1 MEKLVSVKNVSFAYG
16 SRPVLENINLD
27 IYRGDYMG
35 IVGPNGSGKSTLLKL
50 VLGILKPTKG
60 NIEVFG
66 KSVDRFN
73 RWERVGY
80 VRQKASFFNPG
91 FPATVEEVI
100 SANIHSGGG
109 LFNASVK
116 RRRERVFE
124 ALSLV
129 NMEEYGGRLIGNLS
143 GGQQQRVFIARALVN
158 SPEILFLDEP
168 TVGIDLDSQR
178 EFYCLLEK
186 LNINMRI
193 TIVMVS
199 HDIGVIAQKVSRI
212 ACMGDGKLI
221 CHRQSS
227 GEMISEALKKTYG
240 DWTRPIVHDH
250 QPWP

>member
-1 MEKLVSVKNVSFAYG
+1 MNMKKLVSIKNVSFSYG

-50 VLGILKPTKG
+50 ILGILKPAKG

-66 KSVDRFN
+66 KSVDIFD

-100 SANIHSGGG
+100 SANLHSGKG
-109 LFNASVK
+109 LFNTSVK
-116 RRRERVFE
+116 RRRERVYE
-124 ALSLV
+124 VLSHV

-158 SPEILFLDEP
+158 SPEVLFLDEP

-186 LNINMRI
+186 LNVNMRI

-199 HDIGVIAQKVSRI
+199 HDIGMIAQKVNRI
-212 ACMGDGKLI
+212 VCMGDGRLI
-221 CHRQSS
+221 CHQDSS
-227 GEMISEALKKTYG
+227 GEMISEVLKKTYG
-240 DWTRPIVHDH
+240 DWTSPIIHDH
-250 QPWP
+250 

>member
-1 MEKLVSVKNVSFAYG
+1 MNMKKLVSVKNVSFAYG
-16 SRPVLENINLD
+16 SQPVLENINLD

-50 VLGILKPTKG
+50 VLGILKPAKG
-60 NIEVFG
+60 SIELFG
-66 KSVDRFN
+66 ESVDKFSQ
-73 RWERVGY
+73 WERVGY

-100 SANIHSGGG
+100 SANIHSGAG
-109 LFNASVK
+109 LFNAPVK
-116 RRRERVFE
+116 RRRERVFK

-158 SPEILFLDEP
+158 SPEVLLLDEP

-186 LNINMRI
+186 LNSSMRI

-199 HDIGVIAQKVSRI
+199 HDIGVIAKKVSRI
-212 ACMGDGKLI
+212 VCMGDGKLI
-221 CHRQSS
+221 CHQNGSS
-227 GEMISEALKKTYG
+227 ETISEELKRAYG
-240 DWTRPIVHDH
+240 NWMNPIIHDH
-250 QPWP
+250 

>member
-1 MEKLVSVKNVSFAYG
+1 MEKLISIKNVSFSYG

-50 VLGILKPTKG
+50 ILGILKPAKG
-60 NIEVFG
+60 SIKVFG
-66 KSVDRFN
+66 KSVDIFN

-80 VRQKASFFNPG
+80 VRQKASFFNLG

-100 SANIHSGGG
+100 SANIHSGKG
-109 LFNASVK
+109 LFNTSVK
-116 RRRERVFE
+116 RCRERVYE
-124 ALSLV
+124 VLSHV

-158 SPEILFLDEP
+158 SPEVLFLDEP

-186 LNINMRI
+186 LNVNMRI

-199 HDIGVIAQKVSRI
+199 HDIGVIAQKVNRI
-212 ACMGDGKLI
+212 VCMGDGKLI
-221 CHRQSS
+221 CHQNSS
-227 GEMISEALKKTYG
+227 GEMIPEVLKKTYG
-240 DWTRPIVHDH
+240 DWISPIIHDH
-250 QPWP
+250 

>member
-1 MEKLVSVKNVSFAYG
+1 MNMEKLISIKNVSFSYG

-50 VLGILKPTKG
+50 ILGILKPAKG
-60 NIEVFG
+60 SIKVFG
-66 KSVDRFN
+66 KSVDIFN

-80 VRQKASFFNPG
+80 VRQKASFFNLG

-100 SANIHSGGG
+100 SANIHSGKG
-109 LFNASVK
+109 LFNTSVK
-116 RRRERVFE
+116 RCRERVYE
-124 ALSLV
+124 VLSHV
-129 NMEEYGGRLIGNLS
+129 NMEEHGGRLIGNLS

-158 SPEILFLDEP
+158 SPEVLFLDEP

-186 LNINMRI
+186 LNVNMRI

-199 HDIGVIAQKVSRI
+199 HDIGVIAQKVNRI
-212 ACMGDGKLI
+212 VCMGDGKLI
-221 CHRQSS
+221 CHQNSS
-227 GEMISEALKKTYG
+227 GEMIPEVLKKTYG
-240 DWTRPIVHDH
+240 DWISPIIHDH
-250 QPWP
+250 

>member
-1 MEKLVSVKNVSFAYG
+1 MNMEKLISIKNVSFSYG

-50 VLGILKPTKG
+50 ILGILKPAKG
-60 NIEVFG
+60 SIKVFG
-66 KSVDRFN
+66 KSVDIFN

-80 VRQKASFFNPG
+80 VRQKASFFNLG

-100 SANIHSGGG
+100 SANIHSGKG
-109 LFNASVK
+109 LFNTSVK
-116 RRRERVFE
+116 RCRERVYE
-124 ALSLV
+124 VLSHV

-158 SPEILFLDEP
+158 SPEVLFLDEP

-186 LNINMRI
+186 LNVNMRI

-199 HDIGVIAQKVSRI
+199 HDIGVIAQKVNRI
-212 ACMGDGKLI
+212 VCMGDGKLI
-221 CHRQSS
+221 CHQNSS
-227 GEMISEALKKTYG
+227 GEMIPEVLKKTYG
-240 DWTRPIVHDH
+240 DWISPIIHDH
-250 QPWP
+250 

>member
-1 MEKLVSVKNVSFAYG
+1 MEKLISVKNVSFSYG
-16 SRPVLENINLD
+16 SQPILENINLD

-60 NIEVFG
+60 SIEVFG
-66 KSVDRFN
+66 KSVDKFGQ
-73 RWERVGY
+73 WERIGY
-80 VRQKASFFNPG
+80 VRQKASFFNSG

-100 SANIHSGGG
+100 SANIHSGTG
-109 LFNASVK
+109 LFNAPVK

-158 SPEILFLDEP
+158 SPELLLLDEP

-178 EFYCLLEK
+178 EFYCLIEK
-186 LNINMRI
+186 LNSNMRI

-212 ACMGDGKLI
+212 VCMGDGKLI
-221 CHRQSS
+221 CHQNNS
-227 GEMISEALKKTYG
+227 GETISEVLKKTYG
-240 DWTRPIVHDH
+240 NWMNPIIHDH
-250 QPWP
+250 